1 MDAVLRSRAFRHVV
15 VTVMLTTVLVLAVSF
30 LYARTE
36 QAALT
41 LDMTESRQFSL
52 SAETLRIL
60 ERIERP
66 IQITGFYSAAALRVR
81 ELDDMIVRLY
91 VDETEGLIRSVYY
104 NPDDNPA
111 LATQFG
117 LTYDGELFVSY
128 LTEDGQIDFDTVV
141 RVVAENNQE
150 RNITSALVRLL
161 DINRFTVAF
170 DSTYSDINPFDSTA
184 RGFTGI
190 FNGLGANGILTT
202 MLDLAGLAARGADVP
217 ADIDTVV
224 LARVRQ
230 QLPPDAIAV
239 LARFLERGGSLLILT
254 DADFTEAPF
263 LAEDSLFNAFLW
275 QNFGIRMLDGIA
287 IDALSNAG
295 SELDLLSYAL
305 SDGSTITARLNNP
318 DDESTRALFRVA
330 RAVQIDDTPPV
341 SNGMII
347 ATSELS
353 YAETDFAGVLNAN
366 QYEYDPEEDIAGPVN
381 VAAWAFDET
390 TGARIVLIGD
400 TDWVTNGLV
409 SNPVGN
415 SILFTDTIRWLTGF
429 GEELV
434 FAPEGRVTNLPTVFI
449 STQQLDQIALLTVV
463 AMPGGLL
470 LIGLAVWWIRRQA

>member
-1 MDAVLRSRAFRHVV
+1 MVAVLRSRAFRHI
-15 VTVMLTTVLVLAVSF
+15 LTTVVLAAILVLVVSF

-52 SAETLRIL
+52 TPETLRIL
-60 ERIERP
+60 ERVDRP
-66 IQITGFYSAAALRVR
+66 IQITGFYSSAALRFR

-91 VDETEGLIRSVYY
+91 VDQTGGLIRSVYY

-111 LATQFG
+111 LATQFN

-128 LTEDGQIDFDTVV
+128 LTDDGQIDFSTIV

-161 DINRFTVAF
+161 DINRFTVAY
-170 DSTYSDINPFDSTA
+170 DTTYSDINPFDTTA

-202 MLDLAGLAARGADVP
+202 SLDLAGLAARGADVSE
-217 ADIDTVV
+217 DIDTIL
-224 LARVRQ
+224 LARMRQ

-239 LARFLERGGSLLILT
+239 LARFLERGGALLILT
-254 DADFTEAPF
+254 DADFTAAPF

-287 IDALSNAG
+287 IDTLSNAG

-305 SDGSTITARLNNP
+305 SDGSTITARLNDPN
-318 DDESTRALFRVA
+318 DTSTRAMFRVA
-330 RAVQIDDTPPV
+330 RAVQIDDSPPV

-353 YAETDFAGVLNAN
+353 YAETDFASVLNAN
-366 QYEYDPEEDIAGPVN
+366 QYEFSIEDDIAGPVN
-381 VAAWAFDET
+381 LAAWAFDET
-390 TGARIVLIGD
+390 TGARVVLIGD
-400 TDWVTNGLV
+400 TDWATNGLV

-415 SILFTDTIRWLTGF
+415 SILFTDAIRWLTGF

-434 FAPEGRVTNLPTVFI
+434 FAPEGRATNLPTVFL

-463 AMPGGLL
+463 VMPAGLL
-470 LIGLAVWWIRRQA
+470 LIGLAVWWIRRRA

>member
-1 MDAVLRSRAFRHVV
+1 MVAVLRSRAFRHI
-15 VTVMLTTVLVLAVSF
+15 LTTVVLAAILVLVVSF

-52 SAETLRIL
+52 TPETLRIL
-60 ERIERP
+60 ERVDRP
-66 IQITGFYSAAALRVR
+66 IQITGFYSSAALRFR

-91 VDETEGLIRSVYY
+91 VDQTGGLIRSVYY

-111 LATQFG
+111 LATQFN

-128 LTEDGQIDFDTVV
+128 LTDDGQIDFSTIV

-161 DINRFTVAF
+161 DINRFTVAY
-170 DSTYSDINPFDSTA
+170 DTTYSDINPFDTTA

-202 MLDLAGLAARGADVP
+202 SLDLAGLAARGADVP
-217 ADIDTVV
+217 EDIDTIL
-224 LARVRQ
+224 LARMRQ

-254 DADFTEAPF
+254 DADFTTAPF

-287 IDALSNAG
+287 IDTLSNAPN
-295 SELDLLSYAL
+295 D
-305 SDGSTITARLNNP
+305 T
-318 DDESTRALFRVA
+318 STRAMFRVA
-330 RAVQIDDTPPV
+330 RAVQIDDSPPV

-353 YAETDFAGVLNAN
+353 YAETDFASVLNAN
-366 QYEYDPEEDIAGPVN
+366 QYEFSIEDDIAGPVN
-381 VAAWAFDET
+381 LAAWAFDET
-390 TGARIVLIGD
+390 TGARVVLIGD
-400 TDWVTNGLV
+400 TDWATNGLV

-415 SILFTDTIRWLTGF
+415 SILFTDAIRWLTGF

-434 FAPEGRVTNLPTVFI
+434 FAPEGRATNLPTVFL

-463 AMPGGLL
+463 VMPAGLL
-470 LIGLAVWWIRRQA
+470 LIGLAVWWIRRRA